1 MISGIYN
8 KVLKATCS
16 SVTKRQLTCA
26 NEDEL
31 NCLSSTDGKYFGDAN
46 RRRKQRGT
54 LSTWKRAPIN
64 ISEHPLDCGSTE
76 SRDAKAPR
84 SYLQVAGMSG
94 MITWVLR
101 WAEA

>member
-31 NCLSSTDGKYFGDAN
+31 NCLSSTDGKILW
-46 RRRKQRGT
+46 RREQKEET
-54 LSTWKRAPIN
+54 AWD
-64 ISEHPLDCGSTE
+64 SEHLEE
-76 SRDAKAPR
+76 SSD
-84 SYLQVAGMSG
+84 
-94 MITWVLR
+94 
-101 WAEA
+101 